1 MQKQGGHLLAR
12 ALGNE
17 GVECVFTLC
26 GGHIQPIYSGC
37 VEAGIKIV
45 DVRHEQAAAHAADGW
60 ARLTRKPGVAIVTA
74 GPGTTNAVTGV
85 ANAMRAGSPMVI
97 IGGQAPLFH
106 FERGALQEMDHVDL
120 MRPITKS
127 AIRVHETRR
136 IPEYIAAAFR
146 KAAAGRPGP
155 VYLELPLDVLM
166 SSENEDTTFFPEDRS
181 AKGKTYG
188 DPACVEQAAELLRS
202 SASPVIMAGSSI
214 WWDDAGGA
222 IEELAACLTAPIY
235 VNGMA
240 RGCIDRK
247 NPLHLVTTR
256 GKALGGAD
264 VVLVIG
270 AEFDFRLGY
279 GDSTLIHGNAKIIQI
294 NTEAAE
300 LGRNRSVDVGIAG
313 DTRAVVEQIRGALG
327 APEPSPERKGR
338 VDELTAAENE
348 TLGRTR
354 TFAESDAIPIHPAR
368 LCREI
373 DDLLDDDAII
383 IGDGGDIVSLGAR
396 MIRARAPGQ
405 WLDPGPLGCL
415 GMGVPFGLAAAIAQ
429 PDKQLLLLYG
439 DGSFG
444 FNGMEFDTA
453 VRFGLPMVAVIGNDG
468 GWGQMRMDVRAM
480 GVGADELVATELGF
494 TRYDKMVEALGGHG
508 EYVENPSDIRPAL
521 ERAFSSGKPACV
533 NVKIDPA
540 GARQVLR
547 PTRGMAP

>member
-17 GVECVFTLC
+17 GVECVFTLA

-37 VEAGIKIV
+37 AEAGIKIV

-60 ARLTRKPGVAIVTA
+60 ARLTRKPGVAVVTA

-85 ANAMRAGSPMVI
+85 ANAMRAGSPMII

-106 FERGALQEMDHVDL
+106 FEKGALQEMNHVDL

-127 AIRVHETRR
+127 ALRVHETRR

-146 KAAAGRPGP
+146 EALAGRPGP
-155 VYLELPLDVLM
+155 VYLELPLDTLM
-166 SSENEDTTFFPEDRS
+166 SSEEEGSAYFPKNRS
-181 AKGKTYG
+181 VKGRTYG
-188 DPACVEQAAELLRS
+188 DPACIEQAAKLLRS
-202 SASPVIMAGSSI
+202 SISPVIMAGSSI

-235 VNGMA
+235 ANGMA
-240 RGCIDRK
+240 RGCIDRN

-256 GKALGGAD
+256 GKALGAAD
-264 VVLVIG
+264 VVMGVG
-270 AEFDFRLGY
+270 ADFDFRLGY
-279 GDSTLIHGNAKIIQI
+279 GDSTLINGNAKIIQI
-294 NTEAAE
+294 NIDAAE
-300 LGRNRSVDVGIAG
+300 LGRNRPVDVGIAG
-313 DTRAVVEQIRGALG
+313 DTRAVVGQIRDALG
-327 APEPSPERKGR
+327 SPGPSSERKGR
-338 VDELTAAENE
+338 VDELTAAEKENFD
-348 TLGRTR
+348 RIR
-354 TFAESDAIPIHPAR
+354 TFAESDATPIHPAR

-373 DDLLDDDAII
+373 DDFLDDDAII

-415 GMGVPFGLAAAIAQ
+415 GMGVPFGLAAAIAK

-468 GWGQMRMDVRAM
+468 GWGQMRS
-480 GVGADELVATELGF
+480 GVDPKELVATELGF

-521 ERAFSSGKPACV
+521 ERAFGSGKPACV

-547 PTRGMAP
+547 PARGMTP